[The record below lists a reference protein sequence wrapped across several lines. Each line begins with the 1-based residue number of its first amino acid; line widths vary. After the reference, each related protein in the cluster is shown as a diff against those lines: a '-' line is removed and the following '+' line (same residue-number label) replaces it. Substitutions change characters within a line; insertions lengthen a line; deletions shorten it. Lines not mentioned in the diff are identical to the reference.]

1 MLIFGVLAE
10 LNAQNAQKQPVSCPQ
25 LSPSSS
31 PVVSQPLQV
40 RKMQLSKSN
49 LQDDDLDDEASGTR
63 STTGNQEATA
73 QVHSA
78 APCVS
83 ANTRKLNLQT
93 QLGFKNK
100 RAYNDFR
107 VYYFYFGFAL
117 TVDLGAGSYH

>member
-25 LSPSSS
+25 LSPS
-31 PVVSQPLQV
+31 
-40 RKMQLSKSN
+40 
-49 LQDDDLDDEASGTR
+49 LDDEASDTR

-83 ANTRKLNLQT
+83 ANTGRKLNLQT
-93 QLGFKNK
+93 QLGFKDK
-100 RAYNDFR
+100 RGYNDFR
-107 VYYFYFGFAL
+107 VYYYFSFTL
-117 TVDLGAGSYH
+117 TVDLGAGSYD